1 MQYCQIVSFDNRV
14 KRYVYC
20 CFCKIFNEKYEDLVD
35 IDECSVIIRM
45 AGYKNYRKTSAE
57 NLRAVGGKIGK
68 PEHSNV
74 GIHLLGGISR
84 KGLTPLVLF
93 KGRMCSP
100 DFQYY
105 MSLSVMQTHEKC
117 STE

>member
-1 MQYCQIVSFDNRV
+1 
-14 KRYVYC
+14 
-20 CFCKIFNEKYEDLVD
+20 
-35 IDECSVIIRM
+35 M

-68 PEHSNV
+68 PKHSNV
-74 GIHLLGGISR
+74 KIHLLGGISR

-105 MSLSVMQTHEKC
+105 MSLSVMPFIRRKFPYRHKLFMDNDPKHTSG
-117 STE
+117 STKDFLF